1 MKITRVIILSMLIL
15 TLTLVIASCDTAT
28 PTEPTVARRAT
39 YQFNQLEDRIEPN
52 RRAPSEQGTEAE
64 SSPVTE
70 SATQAADRK
79 VDVALTAEDA
89 EAIALAHAE
98 VAVADVL
105 HLRTEPDREDGMP
118 VYEVEFYV
126 AHPDGQGYL
135 EYEYTVH
142 ADSGKILEFETDW
155 EKGR

>member
-1 MKITRVIILSMLIL
+1 MKITRLFALSMLIL
-15 TLTLVIASCDTAT
+15 TLTLVIASCDTTT
-28 PTEPTVARRAT
+28 PTETSVARGGT

-64 SSPVTE
+64 SFPVTE
-70 SATQAADRK
+70 SATQASDRK
-79 VDVALTAEDA
+79 GDVALTAEEA

-98 VAVADVL
+98 VAAADVL
-105 HLRTEPDREDGMP
+105 HLRTEPDREDGHP

-126 AHPDGQGYL
+126 AHPDGQGCL

-142 ADSGKILEFETDW
+142 ADSGKILEFETEW